1 MEHCNGLTTPT
12 KAEAPLG
19 KDEKGNEYNIDWSNS
34 YASVMGVILF
44 LSSNTR
50 LDIYFAAH

>member
-19 KDEKGNEYNIDWSNS
+19 KDENGYEADIDWPNS
-34 YASVMGVILF
+34 HNSIIGMMLYLESDTILY
-44 LSSNTR
+44 LS
-50 LDIYFAAH
+50 FAVR